1 MVIFIHLLTTEN
13 APLETKTGQ
22 SLSPTEIL
30 HCHYQLTGST
40 EGRNVGRIKKKK
52 KGFSDFVTGMVSI
65 DFIQLN
71 SELCGVEAV

>member
-1 MVIFIHLLTTEN
+1 MSAE
-13 APLETKTGQ
+13 
-22 SLSPTEIL
+22 S
-30 HCHYQLTGST
+30 
-40 EGRNVGRIKKKK
+40 KKKK